1 MTAGLHPKLPTIR
14 RERGRQTGVAL
25 LTSKCASIGR
35 PAAINVKSLKRHLVT
50 EGPTDANACASLVCT
65 YARWPIT
72 GELRKVPTVHI
83 LQREKSLEPR
93 RLMLMPRVS
102 AQWSASHTTTFT
114 WQVLSSV
121 SAWWRDRRDQPCHD
135 GGSAAKAAELSST
148 SSPSFANASVIA
160 GPSAAMMPRNL

>member
-35 PAAINVKSLKRHLVT
+35 PAAINVKSLKRHLIT
-50 EGPTDANACASLVCT
+50 EGPTDANAYASLVCT

-83 LQREKSLEPR
+83 LQREKSLAPR
-93 RLMLMPRVS
+93 RLMLD
-102 AQWSASHTTTFT
+102 ASRERPIVRFAHDHVHVAGIVVG
-114 WQVLSSV
+114 QRLAEASS
-121 SAWWRDRRDQPCHD
+121 
-135 GGSAAKAAELSST
+135 GSTL
-148 SSPSFANASVIA
+148 P
-160 GPSAAMMPRNL
+160 